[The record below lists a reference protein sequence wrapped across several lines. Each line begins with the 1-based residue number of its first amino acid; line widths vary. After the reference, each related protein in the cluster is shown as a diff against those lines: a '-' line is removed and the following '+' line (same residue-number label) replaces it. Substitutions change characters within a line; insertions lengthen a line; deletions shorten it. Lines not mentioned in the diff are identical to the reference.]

1 MSVIVCFTWRHLDL
15 GVMGIDGSQSGRHHH
30 PTHQMTRTSVLNLL
44 RLAEHLTNF
53 VSVRGPPNKFPH
65 FPGKIS
71 DDPLFSHFPPKFF
84 SVRAPHKN
92 FDIFPGKIRTTFLV
106 IIFPNSLNYSG
117 TSTKRITISI
127 CSLVSDSH
135 QNISKF
141 PILVAARQA
150 DVRGPP
156 VGRGPQVENR
166 CFKDVAKTAK
176 I

>member
-1 MSVIVCFTWRHLDL
+1 MQIYAKCMLKIV
-15 GVMGIDGSQSGRHHH
+15 
-30 PTHQMTRTSVLNLL
+30 RTYNTINLYLFKASVLNLL
-44 RLAEHLTNF
+44 RLADHLTNF
-53 VSVRGPPNKFPH
+53 VSVRGPPYKFPH

-71 DDPLFSHFPPKFF
+71 DDPLFSNFPPKFF

-92 FDIFPGKIRTTFLV
+92 FDIFPGKIRTTFFLV
-106 IIFPNSLNYSG
+106 IFPNSLNYSG

-150 DVRGPP
+150 DVRG
-156 VGRGPQVENR
+156 
-166 CFKDVAKTAK
+166 
-176 I
+176 